1 MVDYNIFK
9 RMHPHNPQFSTETD
23 DLGSE
28 AMSKN
33 EPPDDQFLA
42 LLPPEMHAFD
52 LAAKTWGKASKRA
65 AAHSIYQLCLN

>member
-9 RMHPHNPQFSTETD
+9 RMHPHNSLFSTETD

-28 AMSKN
+28 AMAKN

-52 LAAKTWGKASKRA
+52 LGAKTWSKASNRA
-65 AAHSIYQLCLN
+65 AAHPIYQLCLN